1 MELAKELGLELTAKT
16 VTIQTV
22 ESNSTSTRQF
32 TNLRIESVD
41 ESYGADVVDSLV
53 GTLLT
58 SENDQAP
65 AKRDFAKLPH
75 AHGIVFED
83 HEARVEMILGVAH
96 TDTWLGAE
104 VR

>member
-1 MELAKELGLELTAKT
+1 MNETSSKSKIVYAMLDSGSDRDIVTMELAKELGLELTAKT

-58 SENDQAP
+58 LENDQVP
-65 AKRDFAKLPH
+65 AKRDFAKR
-75 AHGIVFED
+75 A
-83 HEARVEMILGVAH
+83 
-96 TDTWLGAE
+96 WK
-104 VR
+104 